1 MVTKRTL
8 ICLTR
13 MDSTTTSPAS
23 VVIMAW
29 SSRPERMSSWLSTA
43 TMMPMA
49 AILKIRSMSIHIPPI
64 FHQRQRMAAAS
75 PAANPSL

>member
-1 MVTKRTL
+1 MVTKSTL

-13 MDSTTTSPAS
+13 MDSTTTNPAS

>member
-1 MVTKRTL
+1 MVTKSTL

-49 AILKIRSMSIHIPPI
+49 AI
-64 FHQRQRMAAAS
+64 
-75 PAANPSL
+75 